1 MGHLLAANAL
11 NCIKVP
17 PLKSKGAILL
27 ANALK
32 MKFDLYFNGSRS
44 QWPNSWNV
52 GHCGQE
58 VSKTSNTFDIWP
70 LLVKW
75 GSIFKNRIITYI
87 SVNVGHSD
95 LILGMEVKV
104 IYRCHMSPAKLKYL
118 YKRKTCHH
126 LLANALKMEF
136 DLYLHESR
144 SQWLKSWNI
153 GQCDLVNI
161 QMSNTFE
168 YWLFLIKWRSV

>member
-1 MGHLLAANAL
+1 M
-11 NCIKVP
+11 
-17 PLKSKGAILL
+17 
-27 ANALK
+27 
-32 MKFDLYFNGSRS
+32 
-44 QWPNSWNV
+44 
-52 GHCGQE
+52 
-58 VSKTSNTFDIWP
+58 SKTSNTFDIWP

-95 LILGMEVKV
+95 LILDMEVKV

-144 SQWLKSWNI
+144 SQWPNSWNV
-153 GQCDLVNI
+153 GQCDLEVSK
-161 QMSNTFE
+161 MSNTFDI
-168 YWLFLIKWRSV
+168 WPFLVKWGAVFKKRIMTYISVKVGHSDLILGMEVKVIYRCHMSPTKLKYLYRWVNVPPFTC